1 MGTRASFAFLRRQRI
16 DKKYVSAKVQNPLKI
31 KNIGIAKRVGRHV
44 GERGGHVENSSTS
57 HFLENAVQNER
68 WEGAGGLV

>member
-1 MGTRASFAFLRRQRI
+1 M
-16 DKKYVSAKVQNPLKI
+16 QNPLKI